1 MSFLK
6 ENICANSIKRNV
18 TKFDIDDTSR
28 GLVKHTLTFIS
39 IKPFITTLIDRIYDI
54 VNEQIMLRKLL

>member
-39 IKPFITTLIDRIYDI
+39 IKPFITTLIKQ
-54 VNEQIMLRKLL
+54 NL